1 MAIKKC
7 IICGKTT
14 LSGNL
19 VSHSHRKTK
28 RKFKPNLQKVKILLN
43 GVKKQVWVC
52 TRCLKSSRVQKA
64 L

>member
-14 LSGNL
+14 RSGNT
-19 VSHSHRKTK
+19 VSHSHHKTK
-28 RKFKPNLQKVKILLN
+28 RKFKPNLQKIKIIVN
-43 GVKKQVWVC
+43 NEKIRTWVC
-52 TRCLKSSRVQKA
+52 TRCLRAGKVQKA